1 MLPVFR
7 SLTVAVLLAM
17 GVTLWWYPAATLVMV
32 EPVAWGQLHEQQYA
46 PRQRA
51 SPFLSS
57 AVIEQSRQSRPFM
70 PMAEFIQNQVGG
82 AMLEVEAGEWSRDLP
97 GSDGDRA
104 WLAPDRVPV
113 TDPPR
118 GWVHL
123 ALRDGEALDFYRL
136 QWVDPLQHLGDIP
149 PAQAHPFR
157 GFPLLWACMGI
168 VLVVMLALPVRESP
182 AQASNLARG
191 MRAGLGLLFFFLP
204 PTLVSLWLSQR
215 SAPDAVYALIVIGG
229 MLALTGLVTALIF
242 GRQYAWL
249 RRLMAGEGLLAHW
262 QLAPEH
268 WRDFVQRDMRRSR
281 GEKLARLVMVAVMA
295 VVVGLG
301 FVLFAPDRGAGLVV
315 AGVLTG
321 MVLLLALI
329 VLLMPLWTRRRL
341 LQALPQV
348 WLGLEGVCIGHQAH
362 HWSGLGSRLESARLQ
377 RGKQGRPARIEL
389 TYSGLRGVS
398 SGRGVYVY
406 RDQQN
411 VVVPVPP
418 GKEAEAE
425 GVIARLRAGRGK

>member
-1 MLPVFR
+1 MLLMFR
-7 SLTVAVLLAM
+7 SLIVAVLLAL

-46 PRQRA
+46 PRERA

-57 AVIEQSRQSRPFM
+57 AVIEQSRQSRPFL
-70 PMAEFIQNQVGG
+70 PMAEFIHDQLGG
-82 AMLEVEAGEWSRDLP
+82 AMREVEAGDWSRDLP
-97 GSDGDRA
+97 GPGGGRA
-104 WLAPDRVPV
+104 WLTPERVPV

-118 GWVHL
+118 GWLHL

-136 QWVDPLQHLGDIP
+136 QWVDPLQRLGDIP

-157 GFPLLWACMGI
+157 GVPLLWVCMGI

-191 MRAGLGLLFFFLP
+191 MRAGLIMLGFFLP
-204 PTLVSLWLSQR
+204 LTLAGLWLSQR
-215 SAPDAVYALIVIGG
+215 SAPDTVYALIVIGG
-229 MLALTGLVTALIF
+229 MLAVAGLITALIF

-262 QLAPEH
+262 QLEPGQ
-268 WRDFVQRDMRRSR
+268 WRDFLQRDMQRSR

-315 AGVLTG
+315 AGVLVG
-321 MVLLLALI
+321 MVMLLALVVLLL
-329 VLLMPLWTRRRL
+329 PLWTRRRL
-341 LQALPQV
+341 LRAVPEV
-348 WLGLEGVCIGHQAH
+348 WLGPEGVCIGHQAH
-362 HWSGLGSRLESARLQ
+362 HWSGLGSRLESARLR
-377 RGKQGRPARIEL
+377 RGRQGLPARIEL

-425 GVIARLRAGRGK
+425 RVIAGLRAGKGK

>member
-1 MLPVFR
+1 MLLVFR
-7 SLTVAVLLAM
+7 SLIVAVLLAL
-17 GVTLWWYPAATLVMV
+17 GATLWWYPAATLVMV
-32 EPVAWGQLHEQQYA
+32 EPVAWGQWHEQQYD
-46 PRQRA
+46 PQHRS

-57 AVIEQSRQSRPFM
+57 SVIEQSRQLRPFV
-70 PMAEFIQNQVGG
+70 PMAEFIHGQVGG
-82 AMLEVEAGEWSRDLP
+82 AMLEIEAGDWSRDLP
-97 GSDGDRA
+97 GPEGGRA

-118 GWVHL
+118 GWLNL

-136 QWVDPLQHLGDIP
+136 QWLDPLQRLGDIP
-149 PAQAHPFR
+149 PALAHPFR
-157 GFPLLWACMGI
+157 GVSLLWVGLG
-168 VLVVMLALPVRESP
+168 VTLLVMLALPVRESP

-191 MRAGLGLLFFFLP
+191 MRIGLVLLGFFLP
-204 PTLVSLWLSQR
+204 LTLASLWLSQR

-262 QLAPEH
+262 QLAPEQ
-268 WRDFVQRDMRRSR
+268 WRDFVQRDMQRSR

-321 MVLLLALI
+321 MVMLLALI

-341 LQALPQV
+341 LRALPQV
-348 WLGLEGVCIGHQAH
+348 WLGPEGVCIGHQAH

-377 RGKQGRPARIEL
+377 RGKQGQPARIEL

-398 SGRGVYVY
+398 SGRGVYFY

-418 GKEAEAE
+418 DKEAEAE
-425 GVIARLRAGRGK
+425 RVIAVLRVGKGG